1 VDNKSNGS
9 AAEFIIMQKNKHSL
23 KPAQKDNLVA
33 TISSYLEQNCKK
45 IVAAYLFGSFVSQRL
60 FSDIDLGILIA
71 GDSIEALDFELDLE
85 NRLEKIVKYSV
96 DVRVLN
102 RAPLSFCRNV
112 IRHRKVIL
120 DRDPNLRA
128 YFEGQILKQY
138 FDVAYFQRQYLQE
151 VGDAPL

>member
-1 VDNKSNGS
+1 MK
-9 AAEFIIMQKNKHSL
+9 KNKHTL
-23 KPAQKDNLVA
+23 KPDQKKKLLA
-33 TISSYLEQNCKK
+33 TISSYLEQNLKE
-45 IVAAYLFGSFVSQRL
+45 IVAAYLYGSL
-60 FSDIDLGILIA
+60 ATDLPFSDIDLGVLTKNNL
-71 GDSIEALDFELDLE
+71 EQALKFELDLE

-102 RAPLSFCRNV
+102 GAPLSFCQNV

-128 YFEGQILKQY
+128 DFEGQVLKQY

-151 VGDAPL
+151 VANAPV